1 MRKKWIAFG
10 LAMMLALQPTTLFA
24 SEEDESHLEELE
36 EQKSEVEN
44 KESEADEELS
54 ETQKR
59 VDEYIEVLEELD
71 GEISEKEASIREL
84 DGEIEENLALLEQTK
99 QELENAKDNE
109 AIWYQKLKLRMKA
122 VYESGQ
128 INYLEILL
136 QAGSMSDLF
145 SKAEY
150 SRDLA
155 KYDQEIL
162 THLGDAKEEVTVK
175 EMEVAQEEAIL
186 EANRAKEEEERQ
198 ALQEVKK
205 KKEKELK
212 KLEADKEALE
222 LYIQELEEQEKALTE
237 EITATAARIEEARR
251 AAEEA
256 ARKAAEEEARKKREA
271 EEAER
276 KKREEE
282 ERQRQEEESQEEP
295 QQEEEEEE
303 ESMYEEESEPE
314 DTGEE
319 EEPYEEPS
327 YEEPSGSV
335 SLSWPLPGYYSISC
349 YYGNGHRGIDI
360 PAPSGTSI
368 CAAAG
373 GTVITAS
380 YNGSYGN
387 YVAIAHGN
395 GYVTLYAHASA
406 LNCSAGD
413 YVGAGQVIAF
423 VGTTG
428 YSTGNHLHFEVQIDG
443 GLANPLSYVG

>member
-1 MRKKWIAFG
+1 MRTKWIAFG
-10 LAMMLALQPTTLFA
+10 LALLLALQPTVLFA
-24 SEEDESHLEELE
+24 SEDESHLEELE
-36 EQKSEVEN
+36 EQKSEVES

-54 ETQKR
+54 ETQAR
-59 VDEYIEVLEELD
+59 VDEYIAALEELD
-71 GEISEKEASIREL
+71 TQISEKESAIREL
-84 DGEIEENLALLEQTK
+84 DAEIEENLALLEKTK
-99 QELENAKDNE
+99 QELEDARDNE
-109 AIWYQKLKLRMKA
+109 AVWYQKLKLRMRA

-150 SRDLA
+150 TRDLA
-155 KYDQEIL
+155 QYDQEIL
-162 THLGDAKEEVTVK
+162 VNLGEAKEEVTAK
-175 EMEVAQEEAIL
+175 EMEVTEQEAIL
-186 EANRAKEEEERQ
+186 EADRAKEEEKRQ
-198 ALQEVKK
+198 ELQEVKG

-212 KLEADKEALE
+212 KLEEDKEALE
-222 LYIQELEEQEKALTE
+222 LYIQELEQQRE
-237 EITATAARIEEARR
+237 ELAGEIAETAARIEEARR
-251 AAEEA
+251 KAEEE
-256 ARKAAEEEARKKREA
+256 ARRAAEEEARKQREA

-276 KKREEE
+276 KRQEE
-282 ERQRQEEESQEEP
+282 ERQQQQQEEEAEEESQPEEEESQP
-295 QQEEEEEE
+295 EEEETGGYEEEEE
-303 ESMYEEESEPE
+303 
-314 DTGEE
+314 DD
-319 EEPYEEPS
+319 YEEPS

-335 SLSWPLPGYYSISC
+335 SLSWPLPGYYSLSC

-360 PAPSGTSI
+360 PAPSGTAI

-413 YVGAGQVIAF
+413 YVGAGQVIAY

>member
-1 MRKKWIAFG
+1 MRRKWIAFG
-10 LAMMLALQPTTLFA
+10 LAMMLALQPTVMFA
-24 SEEDESHLEELE
+24 SDDESHLEELE
-36 EQKSEVEN
+36 EQKSEVES
-44 KESEADEELS
+44 KESEADEKLS
-54 ETQKR
+54 ETQAR
-59 VDEYIEVLEELD
+59 VDEYITALEELD
-71 GEISEKEASIREL
+71 SQISEKETAIREL
-84 DGEIEENLALLEQTK
+84 DAEIEENLALLEQTK
-99 QELENAKDNE
+99 QELEDARDNE
-109 AIWYQKLKLRMKA
+109 AVWYQKLKLRMKA

-150 SRDLA
+150 TRDLA
-155 KYDQEIL
+155 QYDQEIL
-162 THLGDAKEEVTVK
+162 VNLGEAKEQVTAK
-175 EMEVAQEEAIL
+175 EMEVTQQEAIL
-186 EANRAKEEEERQ
+186 EADRAKEEEQRQ
-198 ALQEVKK
+198 ELQEVKD

-212 KLEADKEALE
+212 KLEEDKEALE
-222 LYIQELEEQEKALTE
+222 LYIQELEEQRE
-237 EITATAARIEEARR
+237 ELAGEIAETAARIEEARR
-251 AAEEA
+251 KAEEE
-256 ARKAAEEEARKKREA
+256 ARRAAEEEARKQREA

-276 KKREEE
+276 KRQEE
-282 ERQRQEEESQEEP
+282 ERQQQQEEES
-295 QQEEEEEE
+295 EEEYQPEEE
-303 ESMYEEESEPE
+303 DSQYEEE
-314 DTGEE
+314 DTGGDDDYE
-319 EEPYEEPS
+319 EEPY

-335 SLSWPLPGYYSISC
+335 SLSWPLPGYYSLSC

-360 PAPSGTSI
+360 PAPSGTAI
-368 CAAAG
+368 CASAG

-413 YVGAGQVIAF
+413 YVGAGQVIAY